1 MTEKLYYED
10 SHLRRFAAT
19 VLSCSESGDR
29 YKIILDRTAFFPGG
43 GGQPADRGHLGG
55 IPVEG
60 AFERDGEIV
69 HLACDALPP
78 GSLVTGELD
87 WDRRFRFMQCH
98 SGEHIVSGCAHR
110 LFRAEN
116 VGFHLSEDG
125 CTLDFDR
132 ELNAEELLRLE
143 TEANDAVFRDLAVSA
158 RFMPPSVLPSVE
170 YRSKKELEGDVRL
183 VNVEGVD
190 VCACCAP
197 HVSRTGEI
205 GLVRLTD
212 AMRHRGG
219 MRLTLLCGWLALED
233 YRRKGQSVSAI
244 SQKLSAK
251 PDETPGAVDR
261 VLGELGHFKQRAA
274 ERSRELAALRAAS
287 LRPTEGNLCLFDEG
301 SDTAAIRELANAGA
315 SLCGGVCAVFSG
327 GDGTGYKYIIGSRR
341 VDLQSAAGKI
351 NAAISGRGGGSAGMI
366 QGSAAAPRAVIE
378 AYFSRETF

>member
-10 SHLRRFAAT
+10 SHLRHFAAT
-19 VLSCSESGDR
+19 VLSCAESGGR
-29 YKIILDRTAFFPGG
+29 YEIVLDRTAFFPGG
-43 GGQPADRGHLGG
+43 GGHPADRGRLGG
-55 IPVEG
+55 IPVES
-60 AFERDGEIV
+60 AFERGGEIV
-69 HLACDALPP
+69 HLASDPLPP

-98 SGEHIVSGCAHR
+98 TGEHIVSGCARR
-110 LFRAEN
+110 LFKAEN

-125 CTLDFDR
+125 CTLDLNR
-132 ELNAEELLRLE
+132 ELDAEELLRLE
-143 TEANDAVFRDLAVSA
+143 TAANDAVFRDLAVSA

-170 YRSKKELEGDVRL
+170 YRSKKELEGAVRL

-219 MRLTLLCGWLALED
+219 VRLTLLCGWLALED

-251 PDETPGAVDR
+251 PDETPCAVDR
-261 VLGELGHFKQRAA
+261 ILGELELVKQRAVA
-274 ERSRELAALRAAS
+274 RSRELVALKAAS
-287 LRPTEGNLCLFDEG
+287 LCPTEGNLCLFEEEG
-301 SDTAAIRELANAGA
+301 DMVALRELVNAGA
-315 SLCGGVCAVFSG
+315 PLCGGVCAVFSG
-327 GDGTGYKYIIGSRR
+327 SDKTGYKYIIGSRR
-341 VDLQSAAGKI
+341 VDLKSAAGKI
-351 NAAISGRGGGSAGMI
+351 NAAISGRGGGGAGMI

-378 AYFSRETF
+378 AFFSRETF

>member
-1 MTEKLYYED
+1 MTEKLNYDD

-19 VLSCSESGDR
+19 VLLCSESGGL
-29 YKIILDRTAFFPGG
+29 YEIVLDRTVFFPGG
-43 GGQPADRGHLGG
+43 GGQPADRGSLGG
-55 IPVEG
+55 LAVEG
-60 AFERDGEIV
+60 AFERGGEIV
-69 HLACDALPP
+69 HLARGALPP

-87 WDRRFRFMQCH
+87 WGRRFRFMQCH
-98 SGEHIVSGCAHR
+98 SGEHIVSGVAHR

-132 ELNAEELLRLE
+132 ELDKGQLLRLE

-158 RFMPPSVLPSVE
+158 RFMPPSVLPSVA

-183 VNVEGVD
+183 VNIEGVD

-212 AMRHRGG
+212 AARHRGG
-219 MRLTLLCGWLALED
+219 VRLTLLCGWLALED
-233 YRRKGQSVSAI
+233 YRRKGQSASAI
-244 SQKLSAK
+244 SQKLSVK

-261 VLGELGHFKQRAA
+261 VLGELERLKQSAA
-274 ERSRELAALRAAS
+274 ERSREMTALRVAS
-287 LRPTEGNLCLFDEG
+287 LRPTEGSICLFDEG
-301 SDTAAIRELANAGA
+301 SDLAALRELANAGA
-315 SLCGGVCAVFSG
+315 SLCGRVCAVFSG
-327 GDGTGYKYIIGSRR
+327 SDEAGYKYIIGSHR
-341 VDLQSAAGKI
+341 VDLKSEAGKI
-351 NAAISGRGGGSAGMI
+351 NAALSGRGGGGAGMI

-378 AYFSRETF
+378 AYFSREVF